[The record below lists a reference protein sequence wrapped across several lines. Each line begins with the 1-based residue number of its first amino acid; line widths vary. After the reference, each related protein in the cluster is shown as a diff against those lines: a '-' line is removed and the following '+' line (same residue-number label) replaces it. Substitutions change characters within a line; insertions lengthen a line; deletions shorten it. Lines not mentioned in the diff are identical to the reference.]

1 MNSTQLAIAS
11 AVGCKMWLEHA
22 ATGASQATKRQ
33 LDQSEQETKAATQGM
48 KDHACA
54 EKLQAE
60 IAKAIEAE
68 HLRLGMEL
76 HDGLAQELVGIGLQL
91 DTLALSLK
99 GSVVEE
105 IRKVRAMLTTTTHN
119 TRSLAKMFFPIEIE
133 RCGLLIALQRLA
145 RFAEQSWRVSCVVQ
159 ADANAPSMAT
169 DARAV
174 QLFRIAREA
183 IHNAAKHARPKLIQV
198 HLGGRD
204 GKWFLTVKDDGAG
217 LPPAS
222 PHSVGMGQ
230 SIMHYRAS
238 MIGGTLSV
246 RNQEDGGAI
255 VICTAPASPP

>member
-1 MNSTQLAIAS
+1 
-11 AVGCKMWLEHA
+11 MWLEHA

-119 TRSLAKMFFPIEIE
+119 T
-133 RCGLLIALQRLA
+133 
-145 RFAEQSWRVSCVVQ
+145 
-159 ADANAPSMAT
+159 
-169 DARAV
+169 
-174 QLFRIAREA
+174 
-183 IHNAAKHARPKLIQV
+183 H
-198 HLGGRD
+198 
-204 GKWFLTVKDDGAG
+204 GK
-217 LPPAS
+217 
-222 PHSVGMGQ
+222 
-230 SIMHYRAS
+230 R
-238 MIGGTLSV
+238 
-246 RNQEDGGAI
+246 
-255 VICTAPASPP
+255 